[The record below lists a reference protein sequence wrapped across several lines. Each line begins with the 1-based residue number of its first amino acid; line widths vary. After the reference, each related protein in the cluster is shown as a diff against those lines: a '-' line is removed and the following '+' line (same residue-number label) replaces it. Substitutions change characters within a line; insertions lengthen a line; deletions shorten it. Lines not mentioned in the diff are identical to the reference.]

1 MSLVCP
7 PVFRRVSGLVSSH
20 AFRRDPGSEGEPVQS
35 VMGVRTAS
43 LVSAGL
49 LSGLLSACASAP
61 QGVRGNS
68 GAQAE
73 VPSAHV
79 TASTVAPAPARLSE
93 PLTLMRCGSQDIGV
107 RANSEQAEIEVAGQR
122 HLLQAQRSASGAR
135 YASLAHPGTSF
146 WSKGDRAMLVIKGQA
161 YPECVTVAAQRA
173 ADASGQPPRDL
184 TVREWVVER
193 IDGRGVV
200 DSSRTTLTFDAQGQ
214 IAGRAGCNRY
224 TGGYR
229 LQGAAFEVRGVATTR
244 MACVPALM
252 EQERRFLAMLGQVER
267 WQIQPDGSLVLST
280 ADQRSILAR

>member
-1 MSLVCP
+1 MSLVCRR
-7 PVFRRVSGLVSSH
+7 VFRLVSGLVSSCVS
-20 AFRRDPGSEGEPVQS
+20 RRDPRSVGKPVRS
-35 VMGVRTAS
+35 VMAVPFTS

-49 LSGLLSACASAP
+49 LSGLLSACASVP
-61 QGVRGNS
+61 QGVQGNP
-68 GAQAE
+68 GAQAQA
-73 VPSAHV
+73 PSAPAA
-79 TASTVAPAPARLSE
+79 ASSLAPAPARLSE

-107 RANSEQAEIEVAGQR
+107 RANAEQAEIEVAGQR

-135 YASLAHPGTSF
+135 YASIAHPGTSF

-161 YPECVTVAAQRA
+161 YPECITVAAQPA

-193 IDGRGVV
+193 IGGRGVV

-252 EQERRFLAMLGQVER
+252 EQERRFLALLGQVER